1 MMDEFTMTLNSPLTE
16 EEFDMIT
23 DVDFERTDKVWF
35 HTKHGKKVEFAKQK
49 KGRWI
54 NHRSDEGHNIADCSD
69 CGATIQWFDGDDM
82 PNFCCMCG
90 SDMRKEGGA

>member
-1 MMDEFTMTLNSPLTE
+1 MSRLIDADELETHEQIEPMGNGRYEYVQIVYKDDIDAAPTIE
-16 EEFDMIT
+16 E
-23 DVDFERTDKVWF
+23 R
-35 HTKHGKKVEFAKQK
+35 K

-54 NHRSDEGHNIADCSD
+54 NHRSDEGHNIADCSE

-90 SDMRKEGGA
+90 SDMREVENDQG